1 MNSVFDIVPRPV
13 AMALICGDVDIFDCG
28 YYDKLF
34 DYYMPEMPYGVAKA
48 RTGDPDQWILN
59 QLEED
64 MGVYA

>member
-13 AMALICGDVDIFDCG
+13 AMALICGDVDIFDSG

-34 DYYMPEMPYGVAKA
+34 DFYMPEMPYGVAKA